1 MSTVP
6 LPDSI
11 GFVENGDFFVPRAR
25 LLTGQRSCPPPAPRK
40 PRPSSRLPVPYGAA
54 PADALCVGEP
64 PQSRS
69 GLYAALPSE
78 STSFDFNAQQERST
92 STSSSTSSSS
102 SGTSSSSQ
110 GTEVRTPQRQW
121 ALQRRGF
128 IGTHGIPYTPEQRAV
143 DQFARSPSSS
153 AGDSS
158 YFQRAF
164 VLCGAL
170 TSGSMGSRADVY
182 RVRSVATGRLYALK
196 RAYDDNTAAVE
207 AEIASAMQH
216 PALVPVRSAW
226 TENGFSYIL
235 MDLCGQTLAQFFRSS
250 PAEWAPSEA
259 LLLCWAGHAASA
271 AAYLHARGV
280 VHLDIKPDN
289 LFFPLADDAAAA
301 TPTDGTAQ
309 GHAGVAMAAAS
320 ASALAGDA
328 GVPLPLRRGYKVLLG
343 DLGSALVMARHAG
356 MDISAR
362 ADDRYIAPEH
372 VASYAADVF
381 SLGATL
387 FDLVMDIEM
396 PRSPQNMWFQIRSAR
411 RPGLLA
417 AYMRR
422 RRAPESVVALVEHM
436 MMADPAQR
444 PTMADVV
451 AYVERALA
459 NCTAAASAATAS
471 AATASAA
478 TASAAATTPA
488 CATTPAAA
496 DRAGAHAEERTPVL
510 DPVLAR
516 AGTACFSDIRDH
528 RGLAATASTVA
539 GEHTRQFSDLLAR
552 AVQEDEESH
561 GNVSMDASADSFD
574 AGMLDSSGAGPDPA
588 AAGGGGAGEQFV
600 LGAKPLI
607 PQLAEGTE
615 AQRQQLLA
623 RSSSSFSLLSPSL
636 GPTLQ
641 LHETVPAHSLDQPRP
656 QSQPVPQPL
665 PPQPLPQPQQPQ
677 PQHLGGLRD
686 PFAPGPSLS
695 VAAIK
700 PRKLFCDSDDDDD
713 GGNDIDFDSIDDDM

>member
-40 PRPSSRLPVPYGAA
+40 PRPSSRLPVAYGPAS
-54 PADALCVGEP
+54 ADAGCVGEP

-69 GLYAALPSE
+69 GLYAPLPSE
-78 STSFDFNAQQERST
+78 STSFDFSTQQERGGT
-92 STSSSTSSSS
+92 INSS
-102 SGTSSSSQ
+102 SGTSSNNGTSSNKDDK
-110 GTEVRTPQRQW
+110 GTPVRTPQRQW

-143 DQFARSPSSS
+143 DQFARTPTSS

-170 TSGSMGSRADVY
+170 TSGSLGSRADVY

-196 RAYDDNTAAVE
+196 RAYDDTTAAVE

-216 PALVPVRSAW
+216 AALVPVRSAW

-235 MDLCGQTLAQFFRSS
+235 MDLCGQTLAQFLRAS
-250 PAEWAPSEA
+250 PAEWAPPEA

-271 AAYLHARGV
+271 AAYLHSRGV
-280 VHLDIKPDN
+280 AHLDIKPDN
-289 LFFPLADDAAAA
+289 LFFPLATGDGSAGNGSA
-301 TPTDGTAQ
+301 TCNTL
-309 GHAGVAMAAAS
+309 AAS
-320 ASALAGDA
+320 ATDDA
-328 GVPLPLRRGYKVLLG
+328 SLPLPLRRGYKVLLG

-356 MDISAR
+356 MDIAAR

-396 PRSPQNMWFQIRSAR
+396 PRSPQKMWFQIRAA
-411 RPGLLA
+411 RPGTLA

-422 RRAPESVVALVEHM
+422 RRTPESLVALVER
-436 MMADPAQR
+436 MMAPDPAAR
-444 PTMADVV
+444 PAMADVV
-451 AYVERALA
+451 AYVETALA
-459 NCTAAASAATAS
+459 KCTAPPSPAAEQSLL
-471 AATASAA
+471 
-478 TASAAATTPA
+478 AAATSSPVA
-488 CATTPAAA
+488 SGMSQQQSHPQQQQQQPTTPQVQP
-496 DRAGAHAEERTPVL
+496 HAEERTPVI

-516 AGTACFSDIRDH
+516 AGTACFSDNRDH
-528 RGLAATASTVA
+528 RSLTATASTVA

-574 AGMLDSSGAGPDPA
+574 AGMFDGGNSNSTNNSG
-588 AAGGGGAGEQFV
+588 GEQFL

-615 AQRQQLLA
+615 AQRQMLLA
-623 RSSSSFSLLSPSL
+623 RSSSSFSLLSPSI

-641 LHETVPAHSLDQPRP
+641 LHEDVVPHPLSLDQ
-656 QSQPVPQPL
+656 QQQQQL
-665 PPQPLPQPQQPQ
+665 PPQQVQVQPQPQQQ
-677 PQHLGGLRD
+677 FGGLRD

-695 VAAIK
+695 ASAIR
-700 PRKLFCDSDDDDD
+700 PRKLFCDSDDDDER
-713 GGNDIDFDSIDDDM
+713 GNDIDFDSIDEDM